1 MDRFFTDLN
10 LARLRSLASAPSDA
24 ERKTLLDLL
33 AVEKIKFI
41 DLHKAGRPP
50 RLESRRD
57 SIPVE
62 HSCT

>member
-33 AVEKIKFI
+33 ALDLLAIEKIKFI
-41 DLHKAGRPP
+41 DLHKAGQHPGGA
-50 RLESRRD
+50 
-57 SIPVE
+57 
-62 HSCT
+62 